1 VNPITEA
8 ASVLLA
14 RGPGSFEVFAVRRSA
29 SLRFFGGFFA
39 FPGGKVG
46 VADGAPLP
54 GAGTPNL
61 AVRRLTAARE
71 LFEETGVLVA
81 RRPDGSFPPSGP
93 ELSQARRDLVEDGA
107 PFAAVL
113 QRFGAVVHPDDFR
126 YVGGFVTPPFTTMR
140 FDTAFFHT
148 DLPPGQQPEVWP
160 GELDHGRWT
169 TAEALLAE
177 WTRGDCLVSPPT
189 LTMLEA
195 IRGRPVVE
203 LAERLAPLLAS
214 LDAGAIHPI
223 FWAPHVQMIPLH
235 TIALAPSTHTNAFLV
250 GRDPV
255 FLIDPGPEKTE
266 EQERLFAILDAR
278 RGAGQPLTAVVLT
291 HHHPDHVGAA
301 AACSRR
307 YGVPIWAH
315 TLTAQ
320 ALAARLQVSRF
331 LGDGD
336 RLELGPAPDGRG
348 RWHLE
353 AVHTPGHAPGH
364 LAFYDPYYRLL
375 FAGDMVSTLS
385 SIIIAPPDGDLTV
398 YLDSLRRLL
407 TFDCRLL
414 LPAHGSASPRPRETL
429 EECIAH
435 RAKREEQL
443 LAALGPQ
450 PRRVKDLLPELYK
463 GLPESL
469 TRLAELQM
477 LAGLEKL
484 QREGRVVTAVEEG
497 EMAWVLRTRSG

>member
-1 VNPITEA
+1 
-8 ASVLLA
+8 
-14 RGPGSFEVFAVRRSA
+14 
-29 SLRFFGGFFA
+29 
-39 FPGGKVG
+39 
-46 VADGAPLP
+46 
-54 GAGTPNL
+54 
-61 AVRRLTAARE
+61 
-71 LFEETGVLVA
+71 
-81 RRPDGSFPPSGP
+81 
-93 ELSQARRDLVEDGA
+93 
-107 PFAAVL
+107 
-113 QRFGAVVHPDDFR
+113 
-126 YVGGFVTPPFTTMR
+126 M
-140 FDTAFFHT
+140 
-148 DLPPGQQPEVWP
+148 
-160 GELDHGRWT
+160 
-169 TAEALLAE
+169 
-177 WTRGDCLVSPPT
+177 
-189 LTMLEA
+189 
-195 IRGRPVVE
+195 
-203 LAERLAPLLAS
+203 
-214 LDAGAIHPI
+214 
-223 FWAPHVQMIPLH
+223 QMIPLH

-255 FLIDPGPEKTE
+255 YLIDPGPEKAE

-278 RGAGQPLTAVVLT
+278 RDAGQPLTAVVLT

-301 AACSRR
+301 AACSRC
-307 YGVPIWAH
+307 YGVPVWAH
-315 TLTAQ
+315 PLTAQ

-385 SIIIAPPDGDLTV
+385 SIIIAPPDGDLAV

-407 TFDCRLL
+407 TLDCRLL

-450 PRRVKDLLPELYK
+450 PSRVKDLLPELYK

-469 TRLAELQM
+469 SRLAELQT
-477 LAGLEKL
+477 LAGLQKL
-484 QREGRVVTAVEEG
+484 QREGRVLTAVEEG
-497 EMAWVLRTRSG
+497 ETTWILRTPSG